1 LNWDSILFISP
12 KQLKLDYS
20 LTAIA
25 HLEWSWVCFHSK
37 FSNRISSA
45 FSTVNIFSSTP
56 HQDCIIGLPHVS
68 AIKFDFNI
76 GARPSS
82 KMEPFNLPFLNMAL
96 KVVLPISR
104 LYLSKRSKEWEK
116 Y

>member
-1 LNWDSILFISP
+1 MNWDYILFISP

-37 FSNRISSA
+37 FSNLISSA
-45 FSTVNIFSSTP
+45 FSTVNMFSYTP
-56 HQDCIIGLPHVS
+56 HQGCIIGLPQVS
-68 AIKFDFNI
+68 ATKLEASI

-82 KMEPFNLPFLNMAL
+82 KMEPFNLPFLNRAL
-96 KVVLPISR
+96 KVVMPISR
-104 LYLSKRSKEWEK
+104 S
-116 Y
+116 